1 MNKSYTI
8 FLYCNIKYGFKMS
21 ILKNLIRVANNL
33 DGHSLIKEA
42 DILDSIIK
50 KYADLLEEQYESSDY
65 YIAYHC
71 GKPDIESDFSF

>member
-1 MNKSYTI
+1 
-8 FLYCNIKYGFKMS
+8 MS

-50 KYADLLEEQYESSDY
+50 NMPIYSKV
-65 YIAYHC
+65 I
-71 GKPDIESDFSF
+71 